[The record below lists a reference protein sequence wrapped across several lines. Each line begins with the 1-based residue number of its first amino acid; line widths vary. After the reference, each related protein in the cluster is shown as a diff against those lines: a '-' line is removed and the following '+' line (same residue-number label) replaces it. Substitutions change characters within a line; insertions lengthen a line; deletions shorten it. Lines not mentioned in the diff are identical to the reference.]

1 MEDHLHFFS
10 KRELNFFIFELD
22 IPRPDMKFQFDYS
35 WMVWLS
41 GRGKLDPGSGIPAG
55 TQKSS
60 RPPCSSPSRVTKI
73 QH

>member
-22 IPRPDMKFQFDYS
+22 IPRPDMKFQFNYS

-41 GRGKLDPGSGIPAG
+41 GRGKLDPRSGSQLEPRSLVDPHVLVPVG
-55 TQKSS
+55 
-60 RPPCSSPSRVTKI
+60 
-73 QH
+73 